1 MSATDVATVTLEI
14 DGRELTV
21 PKGTPLVLAA
31 ATAGVEIPIFCYEPR
46 LGPAIGA
53 CRMCL
58 VEVEG
63 MPKLQAACTM
73 TAGDGMKVH
82 TRSDSAAQGQ
92 EAVLEF
98 ILLNHPLDC
107 PVCDKGGECPLQDL
121 TYRYGPGN
129 TRFHLNKRTY
139 EKPLAISPLI
149 ALDRERCILCYRCT
163 RFSQDVAQDEQLV
176 ARERGATSVI
186 ATFEEQP
193 YRGRFSGNV
202 IELCPVGA
210 LTSTEYRF
218 KARPWEITNVPTV
231 CALCPTGCNIWGSVR
246 EGGVQRVLS
255 RNHPDVDEGWLC
267 DKGRFSH
274 VHLSAGDRYLQG
286 LVRGARGLE
295 PATAE
300 QLAETIARRLRHHAT
315 LHGPESIAVIASG
328 EQSNEEALAWAELV
342 RAAGGGA
349 LVSSGFAGGG
359 PWDALAPSAARIAD
373 LDHADVI
380 VILGEREVGDAAGV
394 LELRVRQAVRRGA
407 RLLLAGSGG
416 SDLDRLAAGHIAA
429 GEIAAELQGAEH
441 PVLIATEPAAVAA
454 AAAIARDAG
463 LADGPG
469 GVLAVP
475 EGPNERGLHALGYRD
490 DAATV
495 LQRAEDGTLQML
507 IVLGDADPLS
517 RFPEAERWEAAL
529 QRCESVVASSLF
541 PTPTALWAHVIL
553 PATSALEKDGTTTNL
568 EGRTQRLRPVLPV
581 PAGLHPELAVLAA
594 AAAHLGVELEAS
606 PSRMFRRVA
615 EAAPLF
621 TGLTWD
627 SIGQSAPLSS
637 ERPEAVRVAPPA
649 TDRTQAAKVPGA
661 PADESRNG
669 GLRAIGRRPLFAG
682 AAVAR
687 TERLAFQ
694 RSDEIVLARG
704 DALALG
710 ISEGG
715 AVTVRHAGG
724 STTGPARLSRTL
736 APGAVRFAWDGAP
749 IDGDCTVEKGA

>member
-21 PKGTPLVLAA
+21 PKGTPLVIAA
-31 ATAGVEIPIFCYEPR
+31 ADAGIEIPVFCYEPR

-58 VEVEG
+58 VEIEG

-82 TRSDSAAQGQ
+82 TRSENAAAGQ

-107 PVCDKGGECPLQDL
+107 PICDKGGECPLQDL

-186 ATFEEQP
+186 ATFEDEP

-210 LTSTEYRF
+210 LTSTVYRF
-218 KARPWEITNVPTV
+218 RARPWEINDIPSV
-231 CALCPTGCNIWGSVR
+231 CGMCAVGCNIWGTVR
-246 EGGVQRVLS
+246 EGAVRRVLS
-255 RNHPDVDEGWLC
+255 RNHPEVDEGWLC
-267 DKGRFSH
+267 DRGRFTH
-274 VHLSAGDRYLQG
+274 GHLAAGDRYLHG
-286 LVRGARGLE
+286 LVRGPRGLE
-295 PATAE
+295 PAAPE
-300 QLAETIARRLRHHAT
+300 QLAETIARRLRHHAS
-315 LHGPESIAVIASG
+315 LNGPDSIAVVASG
-328 EQSNEEALAWAELV
+328 EQTNEEACAWAELV

-349 LVSSGFAGGG
+349 LVSTGFGAAGD
-359 PWDALAPSAARIAD
+359 WDARAPYAARIAD
-373 LDHADVI
+373 LDRADVI
-380 VILGEREVGDAAGV
+380 VISGEREVGDAAGV

-416 SDLDRLAAGHIAA
+416 VDLDLAAAERIAP
-429 GEIAAELQGAEH
+429 GEIAATMSGAAY
-441 PVLIATEPAAVAA
+441 PVLIATDPASVAA
-454 AAAIARDAG
+454 AAATAHAAG
-463 LADGPG
+463 LHSSPG

-475 EGPNERGLHALGYRD
+475 EGPNERGLHALGFRD
-490 DAATV
+490 DPAEV
-495 LQRAEDGTLQML
+495 LRRAEDGTLQML
-507 IVLGDADPLS
+507 VVLGDADVLS
-517 RFPEAERWEAAL
+517 RFPEPERWEAAL

-553 PATSALEKDGTTTNL
+553 PATSPLEKDGTMTNL
-568 EGRTQRLRPVLPV
+568 EGRTQRLRPFV
-581 PAGLHPELAVLAA
+581 PPPDGVAPELAVLAA
-594 AAAHLGVELEAS
+594 AGRHLELELDAS
-606 PSRMFRRVA
+606 PVRAFARLAAASPLFA
-615 EAAPLF
+615 GLTFDTIGLHAPL
-621 TGLTWD
+621 TLERPAPVG
-627 SIGQSAPLSS
+627 SPAPVPPAPLV
-637 ERPEAVRVAPPA
+637 PEQGDEGLYAV
-649 TDRTQAAKVPGA
+649 
-661 PADESRNG
+661 
-669 GLRAIGRRPLFAG
+669 GRRPLFSG
-682 AAVAR
+682 PAVAR
-687 TERLAFQ
+687 TEQLAFQ
-694 RSDEIVLARG
+694 RSDEIVIARA
-704 DALALG
+704 DAERLG
-710 ISEGG
+710 IADGDR
-715 AVTVRHAGG
+715 VTVRHAAGA
-724 STTGPARLSRTL
+724 TTGSARLSRTL

-749 IDGDCTVEKGA
+749 VDGPASIEGDAR

>member
-31 ATAGVEIPIFCYEPR
+31 ATAGIEIPIFCYEPR

-82 TRSDSAAQGQ
+82 TRSSSAAAGQ

-139 EKPLAISPLI
+139 EKPLPISPLI

-163 RFSQDVAQDEQLV
+163 RFSQDVAEDEQLV

-218 KARPWEITNVPTV
+218 KARPWEITNIPSV
-231 CALCPTGCNIWGSVR
+231 CTLCPTGCNIWASVR
-246 EGGVQRVLS
+246 EGAVQRVIS
-255 RNHPDVDEGWLC
+255 RNHPGVDEGWLC
-267 DKGRFSH
+267 DKGRFAH
-274 VHLSAGDRYLQG
+274 VHLEAGDRYLQG
-286 LVRGARGLE
+286 LVRGPRGLE
-295 PATAE
+295 PADTG
-300 QLAETIARRLRHHAT
+300 QIGETIARRLRHHAT
-315 LHGPESIAVIASG
+315 LHGPDSIAVIASG
-328 EQSNEEALAWAELV
+328 EQSNEEAHAWAELV

-349 LVSSGFAGGG
+349 LVGSGSPGGG
-359 PWDALAPSAARIAD
+359 AWDALAPYAVPIAE
-373 LDHADVI
+373 LDRADVI
-380 VILGEREVGDAAGV
+380 VISGEREVGDAAGV

-416 SDLDRLAAGHIAA
+416 GDLDHVAAGRIGGSEIEATLSAA
-429 GEIAAELQGAEH
+429 GH
-441 PVLIATEPAAVAA
+441 PVLIATEPAAAA
-454 AAAIARDAG
+454 AAAAVAHAAG
-463 LADGPG
+463 LGDGPG
-469 GVLAVP
+469 GVIALP
-475 EGPNERGLHALGYRD
+475 DGPNERGLHALGYRD
-490 DAATV
+490 DAAEV
-495 LQRAEDGTLQML
+495 LRRAEGGTLQML
-507 IVLGDADPLS
+507 VVLGDGDPLS
-517 RFPEAERWEAAL
+517 LFPEADRWEAAL

-553 PATSALEKDGTTTNL
+553 PATSPLEKEGTVTNL
-568 EGRTQRLRPVLPV
+568 EGRTQRLRPVLRA
-581 PAGLHPELAVLAA
+581 PATVAPELTVLAA
-594 AAAHLGVELEAS
+594 AGRHLGIEIETS
-606 PSRMFRRVA
+606 PSRAFRRVA
-615 EAAPLF
+615 ESAPLF
-621 TGLTWD
+621 AGLTWEAID
-627 SIGQSAPLSS
+627 QRAPLDLL
-637 ERPEAVRVAPPA
+637 RPAAAQAPEAAPPTTA
-649 TDRTQAAKVPGA
+649 GPD
-661 PADESRNG
+661 

-694 RSDEIVLARG
+694 RGDEVVISRG
-704 DALALG
+704 DALRLG
-710 ISEGG
+710 IAEGAG
-715 AVTVRHAGG
+715 VTIRHDGG
-724 STTGPARLSRTL
+724 RTSGTARLSRTL
-736 APGAVRFAWDGAP
+736 AAGAVRFAWDGAP
-749 IDGDCTVEKGA
+749 VDGACTIEERA